1 MSTSKDRRRRTE
13 EVRSDALAV
22 GRKLLIADGPGA
34 ITLKAVGAELGMSH
48 ANLIHHFGSAQA
60 FQSDLMNA
68 MVADVTERVAA
79 LIERHGRDEIDLG
92 AIVDAVFSAHR
103 DGGIAKLIAW
113 LYLSG
118 KATHTEQLFG
128 AIGRLCSAMEPLVGG
143 EDGGRRAR
151 ALVTLVSMMA
161 FANGVIGPAMSDLV
175 GERIDARALTTEIIA
190 AMTGVG
196 R

>member
-13 EVRSDALAV
+13 EVRSDALAA
-22 GRKLLIADGPGA
+22 GRQLLIAGGPGA
-34 ITLKAVGAELGMSH
+34 ITLKAVGARLGMSH

-103 DGGIAKLIAW
+103 DDGIAKLIAW
-113 LYLSG
+113 LFLSG
-118 KATHTEQLFG
+118 KATHTGHLLD
-128 AIGRLCSAMEPLVGG
+128 AVGRLCVAMEPLVGG
-143 EDGGRRAR
+143 EDNSRRAR
-151 ALVTLVSMMA
+151 ALVMLVSMMA

-175 GERIDARALTTEIIA
+175 GETIDARTLTTEIIA
-190 AMTGVG
+190 AMTGAG